1 MRSNILVRRGVLAA
15 VFLAALFLIYMN
27 LRGYVNTDGVYDLTA
42 GNDEL
47 NGIYASVIENN
58 SKRLESIAEYG
69 DKFCS

>member
-58 SKRLESIAEYG
+58 SKRLESIAE
-69 DKFCS
+69 